1 MGIITNID
9 KDTYINYWLP
19 LAYKH
24 PNSYFTFYTLHEMP
38 KVIKP
43 VNMMLLPTLAE
54 ATKYI
59 NDIAFLTQ
67 SNLIPTYE
75 TMVYLENLKR
85 YKFINPTVQGTNES
99 TNSFTVRNDYKG
111 QCAIEYSMD
120 YDLKDN
126 TKLTVYKV

>member
-1 MGIITNID
+1 MGIITNIN
-9 KDTYINYWLP
+9 KNTYINYWLP
-19 LAYKH
+19 LVYKH
-24 PNSYFTFYTLHEMP
+24 PNSCFIFYTLHEMP
-38 KVIKP
+38 KVTKP

-75 TMVYLENLKR
+75 TMVYLENLKT
-85 YKFINPTVQGTNES
+85 YKFINPKVQGTNES